1 MCIICASIPATAA
14 VGAKL
19 NTDQLSK
26 PEEKR
31 LPIAKLTGMVIGLL
45 VIASA
50 VYHTLSWRS

>member
-19 NTDQLSK
+19 NADQLSK
-26 PEEKR
+26 PQEKR
-31 LPIAKLTGMVIGLL
+31 LPISKLTGAMIGLL

-50 VYHTLSWRS
+50 VYHALRWRS